1 MPMSFSLN
9 GLKIS
14 LSQPLT
20 LSRLSL
26 FLFPSC
32 GQFGAEGLENPVTQ
46 KSCLLKLCVPMTPG
60 FVLLCDGQSVC
71 EYERSVCPLSYPQ
84 LCVCQGLCIA
94 LQSSR

>member
-1 MPMSFSLN
+1 MYANELQPEQTENLSL
-9 GLKIS
+9 
-14 LSQPLT
+14 PATLT

-26 FLFPSC
+26 PSC

-71 EYERSVCPLSYPQ
+71 
-84 LCVCQGLCIA
+84 A
-94 LQSSR
+94 